1 MTKTNKNG
9 GLFTYTHFNN
19 KIVGVVAL
27 SCETDFA
34 AKTDVFKILGNEM
47 AMQVAS
53 SDSVTIEDFLKEECL
68 DIERTVE
75 ERINRIAKEVIKE
88 KIEILKIEKIE
99 F

>member
-1 MTKTNKNG
+1 MTTNNKNG

-19 KIVGVVAL
+19 KIVGLVSL

-34 AKTDVFKILGNEM
+34 ERTNDFKILGSDL

-53 SDSVTIEDFLKEECL
+53 SDVESVADFLKEECIV
-68 DIERTVE
+68 DNGTVE
-75 ERINRIAKEVIKE
+75 DRIKTLAKQLKE
-88 KIEILKIEKIE
+88 KVEVLRIEKIK